1 MESNSS
7 GSSLNYNIDLSQA
20 SVTAPLKGP
29 DDNIA
34 TSDDTATAMAVQI
47 SIPDVSQVRE
57 ERPDLRSLPVSKNHF
72 VNLNINLSADQ
83 LLLKTIVKSVCLS
96 LVGADIFQVKTFRTD
111 GSEMFLNKHVLPE
124 PAESD
129 EATPRYDSDNKL
141 LYSPTWTRD
150 ARYNMGFIK
159 AAATA
164 VGQVKVS

>member
-7 GSSLNYNIDLSQA
+7 SSSLNYNIDLSQA
-20 SVTAPLKGP
+20 SVMAPLKGP

-34 TSDDTATAMAVQI
+34 ASNDTATATAVQI

-72 VNLNINLSADQ
+72 VNLNINLLADQ

-129 EATPRYDSDNKL
+129 EATPHYDSDNKL

>member
-7 GSSLNYNIDLSQA
+7 GSGRNYNIDSLSQA

-34 TSDDTATAMAVQI
+34 ASNDTATAGVVQI

-57 ERPDLRSLPVSKNHF
+57 ERPDLRSLPVSENHF
-72 VNLNINLSADQ
+72 VNLNINLLADR

-124 PAESD
+124 PAE
-129 EATPRYDSDNKL
+129 ATPRYDSDHKL

-159 AAATA
+159 AAVAA
-164 VGQVKVS
+164 VEQVKVR